1 MLNVSVPTLR
11 DVAALAGVHPATA
24 SRALN
29 PATKGMT
36 SADTAERV
44 LRAAEQLGYRPNAV
58 ARSLRTARSSS
69 IGVVVPDLTNPLFP
83 PIVRGIEAALAPHG
97 YVLLIVNT
105 DNNLTQEA
113 QLVASLRARSI
124 DGLILATARLSHPL
138 LETLAAGDLP
148 VVLVNRHQEG
158 LPLPSVVPDDAA
170 GIHLAVAHL
179 AGLGH
184 RRIAHIAGPQNT
196 STGVARLRAFRAAVR
211 EHAMDPDPRLVRQGG
226 SWSEAEGARGLR
238 DLLDSAAPF
247 SAVIAGNDMLAVGCY
262 DVLRERGL
270 DSPADLSV
278 VGFNDMPFVD
288 KLQPALTTVHVPQH
302 ELGAEAARLLL
313 GQMTDFRREERSEL
327 MPVELRVR
335 QSTGPPSRQSPQENH
350 RYVDLSLPEAP
361 GAMDQVIELTVNGRH
376 HEIRGGGDL
385 PLLDVLRGELGLAGP
400 RFGCGIGLCGA
411 CFVLVDGQPRSSC
424 DLPAAD
430 VAGRDIVTVEGLA
443 AGGRLHPVQQ
453 AFIDEQAA
461 QCGYCTS
468 GMVIS
473 AVALLRSGPA
483 PTEDQVREAMDRN
496 LCRCGAHGRVIRAV
510 LRAAGQRA

>member
-1 MLNVSVPTLR
+1 MISTVSRPRRARVTIISTGAGPAPVQVTRCGGVPRRAGGGTVLNVSVPTLR

-170 GIHLAVAHL
+170 GIRPGSGSPGRARPPPDRA
-179 AGLGH
+179 H
-184 RRIAHIAGPQNT
+184 RRPA
-196 STGVARLRAFRAAVR
+196 
-211 EHAMDPDPRLVRQGG
+211 EHLH
-226 SWSEAEGARGLR
+226 RGR
-238 DLLDSAAPF
+238 P
-247 SAVIAGNDMLAVGCY
+247 
-262 DVLRERGL
+262 
-270 DSPADLSV
+270 
-278 VGFNDMPFVD
+278 
-288 KLQPALTTVHVPQH
+288 
-302 ELGAEAARLLL
+302 AARL
-313 GQMTDFRREERSEL
+313 
-327 MPVELRVR
+327 P
-335 QSTGPPSRQSPQENH
+335 
-350 RYVDLSLPEAP
+350 
-361 GAMDQVIELTVNGRH
+361 
-376 HEIRGGGDL
+376 
-385 PLLDVLRGELGLAGP
+385 
-400 RFGCGIGLCGA
+400 
-411 CFVLVDGQPRSSC
+411 
-424 DLPAAD
+424 
-430 VAGRDIVTVEGLA
+430 
-443 AGGRLHPVQQ
+443 
-453 AFIDEQAA
+453 
-461 QCGYCTS
+461 
-468 GMVIS
+468 
-473 AVALLRSGPA
+473 
-483 PTEDQVREAMDRN
+483 
-496 LCRCGAHGRVIRAV
+496 RCGAGARDGPGPEAGPAGRIVVGGRGRARAAGPAGLRRAV
-510 LRAAGQRA
+510 LRRHRRERHDRGGLLRRAARARARQSGRPQRGRLQRHAVRGQAAAGADHRARPAASSSAPRRPGCCSGR